1 MLSTLLKTSRTNY
14 YNQYFE
20 ANMNNIKNTW
30 KGIKSILTIK
40 NISSDFSKCFSSNG
54 FSFTNQVEISNI
66 FNDYFAS
73 IAEKTKVN
81 INYSNKNFSDFLK
94 DKNQN
99 SFFLS
104 PTNKYEI
111 QNVISSL
118 NSNKSVGPNSMPTR
132 ILKLLKN
139 DISTQLADIC
149 NISLSTGVFPTIFK
163 LAKVVAVHKNDSKL
177 DFSNYCPVSMLSN
190 IEKILERLMYN
201 IIYYFV

>member
-1 MLSTLLKTSRTNY
+1 MYWFN
-14 YNQYFE
+14 F
-20 ANMNNIKNTW
+20 INT
-30 KGIKSILTIK
+30 
-40 NISSDFSKCFSSNG
+40 SSDFPKCLSSSG
-54 FSFTNQVEISNI
+54 STFTNQVEIANI
-66 FNDYFAS
+66 FNNYFAS

-81 INYSNKNFSDFLK
+81 INYSHKRFSDFLK

-118 NSNKSVGPNSMPTR
+118 NSNKSVGPNSIPTR

-139 DISTQLADIC
+139 DISTQLADIF
-149 NISLSTGVFPTIFK
+149 NISFSTGVFPTILK
-163 LAKVVAVHKNDSKL
+163 VAKVVPVHKKDSKL
-177 DFSNYCPVSMLSN
+177 DFSNYRPVSLLSN
-190 IEKILERLMYN
+190 IEKILERLIYN